1 MGRPLTGK
9 THVGIRRETRSNGDV
24 YVYERVTGYDPKTQ
38 KTKTLSTRLLGKILA
53 GSTEMIP
60 TRPKKKRSEV
70 IEAPVQAVRT
80 HVGLQKILEW
90 AGHESGIDADLQ
102 RSFEIGDALKLSSI
116 ARYWVATDGDTLPRM
131 ESWQVM
137 NPLPYGHPITQDVYG
152 KLFASVGRN
161 ESGVQSYFQCRGQR
175 VSSTGL
181 NLALDTTTFST
192 YSKNQIE
199 ARQGFNKDG
208 DGLDTIKLLVLYS
221 VENRQPVAFSKQP
234 GNIPDKISLAN
245 ALRQLD
251 MLDLA
256 SPVIVADNGFYSQD
270 NMTHF
275 AREHTKFLM
284 LANSTDKWV
293 RSEIDAA
300 REELGHFRNVCPFD
314 VDVSG
319 VMRRRQH
326 GFSIVRKRTRGNF
339 EAGETESFT
348 RRLYVHVFHKP
359 VSKQPGNIPDK
370 ISLANAL
377 RQLDMLDLASPVIVA
392 DNGFYSQDNMTH
404 FAREHTKFLMLANS
418 TDKWVRSEIDAAR
431 EELGHF
437 RNVCPFDV
445 DVSGVMRRRQH
456 GFSIVRKRTRGNFE
470 AGETESFTRRLYVH
484 VFHKPEA
491 APIQER
497 RLRESL
503 FSLKKD
509 LEDGVEEFRPAAQK
523 QIDSYLTVKRTAKG
537 VKVDFKMDGIEEAK
551 RYWGYFV
558 LVSNEIKDPFDALK
572 AYRSREKIE
581 ELFATYKD
589 SFDGRK
595 PRTWYPENLYGRQ
608 FAQFVGLGYHCFL
621 AKRILD
627 VKKALSEKETEGKT
641 KEELSLE
648 AKLLAW
654 LNQHSLIQILDW
666 FRCVDYVA
674 ATGNAS
680 ASKWTTETTR
690 RDQLFLKMLGV
701 K

>member
-9 THVGIRRETRSNGDV
+9 THVGIRRETRSNGD
-24 YVYERVTGYDPKTQ
+24 VYERVTGYDPKTQ

-221 VENRQPVAFSKQP
+221 VENRQPVAF
-234 GNIPDKISLAN
+234 
-245 ALRQLD
+245 
-251 MLDLA
+251 
-256 SPVIVADNGFYSQD
+256 
-270 NMTHF
+270 
-275 AREHTKFLM
+275 
-284 LANSTDKWV
+284 
-293 RSEIDAA
+293 
-300 REELGHFRNVCPFD
+300 
-314 VDVSG
+314 
-319 VMRRRQH
+319 
-326 GFSIVRKRTRGNF
+326 
-339 EAGETESFT
+339 
-348 RRLYVHVFHKP
+348 
-359 VSKQPGNIPDK
+359 SKQPGNIPDK

>member
-1 MGRPLTGK
+1 MFL
-9 THVGIRRETRSNGDV
+9 
-24 YVYERVTGYDPKTQ
+24 GYDPKTQ

-175 VSSTGL
+175 VLSTGL

-199 ARQGFNKDG
+199 ARQGFIKDG

-234 GNIPDKISLAN
+234 GNIL
-245 ALRQLD
+245 
-251 MLDLA
+251 
-256 SPVIVADNGFYSQD
+256 
-270 NMTHF
+270 
-275 AREHTKFLM
+275 
-284 LANSTDKWV
+284 
-293 RSEIDAA
+293 
-300 REELGHFRNVCPFD
+300 
-314 VDVSG
+314 
-319 VMRRRQH
+319 
-326 GFSIVRKRTRGNF
+326 
-339 EAGETESFT
+339 
-348 RRLYVHVFHKP
+348 
-359 VSKQPGNIPDK
+359 DK

-537 VKVDFKMDGIEEAK
+537 VKVDFKMDEIEEAK

>member
-1 MGRPLTGK
+1 MLMGRPLTGK

-359 VSKQPGNIPDK
+359 
-370 ISLANAL
+370 
-377 RQLDMLDLASPVIVA
+377 
-392 DNGFYSQDNMTH
+392 
-404 FAREHTKFLMLANS
+404 
-418 TDKWVRSEIDAAR
+418 
-431 EELGHF
+431 
-437 RNVCPFDV
+437 
-445 DVSGVMRRRQH
+445 
-456 GFSIVRKRTRGNFE
+456 
-470 AGETESFTRRLYVH
+470 
-484 VFHKPEA
+484 EA

>member
-1 MGRPLTGK
+1 MRALLEILMGRPLTGK

-175 VSSTGL
+175 VLSTGL

-221 VENRQPVAFSKQP
+221 VENRQPVAF
-234 GNIPDKISLAN
+234 
-245 ALRQLD
+245 
-251 MLDLA
+251 
-256 SPVIVADNGFYSQD
+256 
-270 NMTHF
+270 
-275 AREHTKFLM
+275 
-284 LANSTDKWV
+284 
-293 RSEIDAA
+293 
-300 REELGHFRNVCPFD
+300 
-314 VDVSG
+314 
-319 VMRRRQH
+319 
-326 GFSIVRKRTRGNF
+326 
-339 EAGETESFT
+339 
-348 RRLYVHVFHKP
+348 
-359 VSKQPGNIPDK
+359 SKQPGNIPDK

-537 VKVDFKMDGIEEAK
+537 VKVDFKMDEIEEAK

-581 ELFATYKD
+581 ELFATNKD

-627 VKKALSEKETEGKT
+627 VKKTLSEKEIEGKT

>member
-1 MGRPLTGK
+1 MLMGRPLTGK

-38 KTKTLSTRLLGKILA
+38 KTKTLSTRLLGKTLA

-70 IEAPVQAVRT
+70 IEAPVQVVRT

-175 VSSTGL
+175 VLSTGL

-192 YSKNQIE
+192 YSKNQNE

-221 VENRQPVAFSKQP
+221 VENRQPVAF
-234 GNIPDKISLAN
+234 
-245 ALRQLD
+245 
-251 MLDLA
+251 
-256 SPVIVADNGFYSQD
+256 
-270 NMTHF
+270 
-275 AREHTKFLM
+275 
-284 LANSTDKWV
+284 
-293 RSEIDAA
+293 
-300 REELGHFRNVCPFD
+300 
-314 VDVSG
+314 
-319 VMRRRQH
+319 
-326 GFSIVRKRTRGNF
+326 
-339 EAGETESFT
+339 
-348 RRLYVHVFHKP
+348 
-359 VSKQPGNIPDK
+359 SKQPGNIPDK

-537 VKVDFKMDGIEEAK
+537 VKVDFKMDEIEEAK

-680 ASKWTTETTR
+680 ASKWTTETTT

>member
-1 MGRPLTGK
+1 MEILLGRPLTGK

-53 GSTEMIP
+53 GSTAMIP

-175 VSSTGL
+175 VLSTGL

-221 VENRQPVAFSKQP
+221 VENRQPVAF
-234 GNIPDKISLAN
+234 
-245 ALRQLD
+245 
-251 MLDLA
+251 
-256 SPVIVADNGFYSQD
+256 
-270 NMTHF
+270 
-275 AREHTKFLM
+275 
-284 LANSTDKWV
+284 
-293 RSEIDAA
+293 
-300 REELGHFRNVCPFD
+300 
-314 VDVSG
+314 
-319 VMRRRQH
+319 
-326 GFSIVRKRTRGNF
+326 
-339 EAGETESFT
+339 
-348 RRLYVHVFHKP
+348 
-359 VSKQPGNIPDK
+359 SKQPGNIPDK

-537 VKVDFKMDGIEEAK
+537 VKVDFKMDEIEEAK

-627 VKKALSEKETEGKT
+627 VKKAPSEKETEGKT

>member
-60 TRPKKKRSEV
+60 TRPKKQRSEV

-90 AGHESGIDADLQ
+90 AGHESGSDADLQ
-102 RSFEIGDALKLSSI
+102 RSFEIGD

-175 VSSTGL
+175 VLSTGL

-221 VENRQPVAFSKQP
+221 VENRQPVAF
-234 GNIPDKISLAN
+234 
-245 ALRQLD
+245 
-251 MLDLA
+251 
-256 SPVIVADNGFYSQD
+256 
-270 NMTHF
+270 
-275 AREHTKFLM
+275 
-284 LANSTDKWV
+284 
-293 RSEIDAA
+293 
-300 REELGHFRNVCPFD
+300 
-314 VDVSG
+314 
-319 VMRRRQH
+319 
-326 GFSIVRKRTRGNF
+326 
-339 EAGETESFT
+339 
-348 RRLYVHVFHKP
+348 
-359 VSKQPGNIPDK
+359 SKQPGNIPDK

-537 VKVDFKMDGIEEAK
+537 VKVDFKMDEIEEAK

>member
-1 MGRPLTGK
+1 MEILIGRPLTGK

-359 VSKQPGNIPDK
+359 
-370 ISLANAL
+370 
-377 RQLDMLDLASPVIVA
+377 
-392 DNGFYSQDNMTH
+392 
-404 FAREHTKFLMLANS
+404 
-418 TDKWVRSEIDAAR
+418 
-431 EELGHF
+431 
-437 RNVCPFDV
+437 
-445 DVSGVMRRRQH
+445 
-456 GFSIVRKRTRGNFE
+456 
-470 AGETESFTRRLYVH
+470 
-484 VFHKPEA
+484 EA

>member
-1 MGRPLTGK
+1 TGK

-38 KTKTLSTRLLGKILA
+38 KTKTLSTRLFGKILA
-53 GSTEMIP
+53 GSTEMTP
-60 TRPKKKRSEV
+60 PRHKKKRSEV

-175 VSSTGL
+175 VLSTGL

-293 RSEIDAA
+293 RSEID
-300 REELGHFRNVCPFD
+300 
-314 VDVSG
+314 
-319 VMRRRQH
+319 
-326 GFSIVRKRTRGNF
+326 T
-339 EAGETESFT
+339 
-348 RRLYVHVFHKP
+348 
-359 VSKQPGNIPDK
+359 
-370 ISLANAL
+370 
-377 RQLDMLDLASPVIVA
+377 
-392 DNGFYSQDNMTH
+392 
-404 FAREHTKFLMLANS
+404 
-418 TDKWVRSEIDAAR
+418 AR

-537 VKVDFKMDGIEEAK
+537 VKVDFKMDEIEEAK

-690 RDQLFLKMLGV
+690 RDQLFLKMLDV

>member
-1 MGRPLTGK
+1 MCISLLL
-9 THVGIRRETRSNGDV
+9 
-24 YVYERVTGYDPKTQ
+24 GYDPKTQ

-175 VSSTGL
+175 VLSTGL

-221 VENRQPVAFSKQP
+221 VENRQPVAF
-234 GNIPDKISLAN
+234 
-245 ALRQLD
+245 
-251 MLDLA
+251 
-256 SPVIVADNGFYSQD
+256 
-270 NMTHF
+270 
-275 AREHTKFLM
+275 
-284 LANSTDKWV
+284 
-293 RSEIDAA
+293 
-300 REELGHFRNVCPFD
+300 
-314 VDVSG
+314 
-319 VMRRRQH
+319 
-326 GFSIVRKRTRGNF
+326 
-339 EAGETESFT
+339 
-348 RRLYVHVFHKP
+348 
-359 VSKQPGNIPDK
+359 SKQPGNIPDK

-537 VKVDFKMDGIEEAK
+537 VKVDFKMDEIEEAK

>member
-131 ESWQVM
+131 ESWQVR

-175 VSSTGL
+175 VLSTGL

-221 VENRQPVAFSKQP
+221 VENRQPVAF
-234 GNIPDKISLAN
+234 
-245 ALRQLD
+245 
-251 MLDLA
+251 
-256 SPVIVADNGFYSQD
+256 
-270 NMTHF
+270 
-275 AREHTKFLM
+275 
-284 LANSTDKWV
+284 
-293 RSEIDAA
+293 
-300 REELGHFRNVCPFD
+300 
-314 VDVSG
+314 
-319 VMRRRQH
+319 
-326 GFSIVRKRTRGNF
+326 
-339 EAGETESFT
+339 
-348 RRLYVHVFHKP
+348 
-359 VSKQPGNIPDK
+359 SKQPGNIPDK

-537 VKVDFKMDGIEEAK
+537 VKVDFKMDEIEEAK

>member
-1 MGRPLTGK
+1 MLMGRPLTGK

-53 GSTEMIP
+53 GSTAMIP

-175 VSSTGL
+175 VLSTGL

-221 VENRQPVAFSKQP
+221 VENRQPVAF
-234 GNIPDKISLAN
+234 
-245 ALRQLD
+245 
-251 MLDLA
+251 
-256 SPVIVADNGFYSQD
+256 
-270 NMTHF
+270 
-275 AREHTKFLM
+275 
-284 LANSTDKWV
+284 
-293 RSEIDAA
+293 
-300 REELGHFRNVCPFD
+300 
-314 VDVSG
+314 
-319 VMRRRQH
+319 
-326 GFSIVRKRTRGNF
+326 
-339 EAGETESFT
+339 
-348 RRLYVHVFHKP
+348 
-359 VSKQPGNIPDK
+359 SKQPGNIPDK

-537 VKVDFKMDGIEEAK
+537 VKVDFKMDEIEEAK

-680 ASKWTTETTR
+680 ASKWTTETTT

>member
-1 MGRPLTGK
+1 MDFCLLSIVYVWQNIRVLLEILMGRPLTGK

-175 VSSTGL
+175 VLSTGL

-245 ALRQLD
+245 ALRQ
-251 MLDLA
+251 
-256 SPVIVADNGFYSQD
+256 F
-270 NMTHF
+270 
-275 AREHTKFLM
+275 
-284 LANSTDKWV
+284 
-293 RSEIDAA
+293 
-300 REELGHFRNVCPFD
+300 
-314 VDVSG
+314 
-319 VMRRRQH
+319 
-326 GFSIVRKRTRGNF
+326 
-339 EAGETESFT
+339 
-348 RRLYVHVFHKP
+348 
-359 VSKQPGNIPDK
+359 
-370 ISLANAL
+370 
-377 RQLDMLDLASPVIVA
+377 DMLDLASPVIVA

-537 VKVDFKMDGIEEAK
+537 VKVDFKMDEIEEAK

>member
-24 YVYERVTGYDPKTQ
+24 YVYERVTGYDQ

-221 VENRQPVAFSKQP
+221 VENRQPVAF
-234 GNIPDKISLAN
+234 
-245 ALRQLD
+245 
-251 MLDLA
+251 
-256 SPVIVADNGFYSQD
+256 
-270 NMTHF
+270 
-275 AREHTKFLM
+275 
-284 LANSTDKWV
+284 
-293 RSEIDAA
+293 
-300 REELGHFRNVCPFD
+300 
-314 VDVSG
+314 
-319 VMRRRQH
+319 
-326 GFSIVRKRTRGNF
+326 
-339 EAGETESFT
+339 
-348 RRLYVHVFHKP
+348 
-359 VSKQPGNIPDK
+359 SKQPGNIPDK

>member
-1 MGRPLTGK
+1 MRALLEILMGRPLTGK

-161 ESGVQSYFQCRGQR
+161 ESGVQSYFQCCGQR

-221 VENRQPVAFSKQP
+221 VENRQPVAF
-234 GNIPDKISLAN
+234 
-245 ALRQLD
+245 
-251 MLDLA
+251 
-256 SPVIVADNGFYSQD
+256 
-270 NMTHF
+270 
-275 AREHTKFLM
+275 
-284 LANSTDKWV
+284 
-293 RSEIDAA
+293 
-300 REELGHFRNVCPFD
+300 
-314 VDVSG
+314 
-319 VMRRRQH
+319 
-326 GFSIVRKRTRGNF
+326 
-339 EAGETESFT
+339 
-348 RRLYVHVFHKP
+348 
-359 VSKQPGNIPDK
+359 SKQPGNIPDK

>member
-175 VSSTGL
+175 VLSTGL

-221 VENRQPVAFSKQP
+221 VENRQPVAF
-234 GNIPDKISLAN
+234 
-245 ALRQLD
+245 
-251 MLDLA
+251 
-256 SPVIVADNGFYSQD
+256 
-270 NMTHF
+270 
-275 AREHTKFLM
+275 
-284 LANSTDKWV
+284 
-293 RSEIDAA
+293 
-300 REELGHFRNVCPFD
+300 
-314 VDVSG
+314 
-319 VMRRRQH
+319 
-326 GFSIVRKRTRGNF
+326 
-339 EAGETESFT
+339 
-348 RRLYVHVFHKP
+348 
-359 VSKQPGNIPDK
+359 SKQPGNIPDK

-572 AYRSREKIE
+572 AYRSREKLE

-627 VKKALSEKETEGKT
+627 VKKALSEIETEGKT
-641 KEELSLE
+641 KEEELSLE

>member
-1 MGRPLTGK
+1 
-9 THVGIRRETRSNGDV
+9 
-24 YVYERVTGYDPKTQ
+24 
-38 KTKTLSTRLLGKILA
+38 
-53 GSTEMIP
+53 MIP
-60 TRPKKKRSEV
+60 TRPKKKRSDV
-70 IEAPVQAVRT
+70 IEAHVQAVRT

-234 GNIPDKISLAN
+234 GNILDKISLAN

-275 AREHTKFLM
+275 AL
-284 LANSTDKWV
+284 
-293 RSEIDAA
+293 
-300 REELGHFRNVCPFD
+300 
-314 VDVSG
+314 
-319 VMRRRQH
+319 
-326 GFSIVRKRTRGNF
+326 
-339 EAGETESFT
+339 
-348 RRLYVHVFHKP
+348 
-359 VSKQPGNIPDK
+359 
-370 ISLANAL
+370 
-377 RQLDMLDLASPVIVA
+377 
-392 DNGFYSQDNMTH
+392 
-404 FAREHTKFLMLANS
+404 EHTKFLMLANS

-680 ASKWTTETTR
+680 AFKWTTETTR

>member
-1 MGRPLTGK
+1 MEILTGRPLTGK

-359 VSKQPGNIPDK
+359 
-370 ISLANAL
+370 
-377 RQLDMLDLASPVIVA
+377 
-392 DNGFYSQDNMTH
+392 
-404 FAREHTKFLMLANS
+404 
-418 TDKWVRSEIDAAR
+418 
-431 EELGHF
+431 
-437 RNVCPFDV
+437 
-445 DVSGVMRRRQH
+445 
-456 GFSIVRKRTRGNFE
+456 
-470 AGETESFTRRLYVH
+470 
-484 VFHKPEA
+484 EA

-558 LVSNEIKDPFDALK
+558 FVSNEIKDPFDALK

>member
-175 VSSTGL
+175 VLSTGL

-245 ALRQLD
+245 ALRQ
-251 MLDLA
+251 
-256 SPVIVADNGFYSQD
+256 F
-270 NMTHF
+270 
-275 AREHTKFLM
+275 
-284 LANSTDKWV
+284 
-293 RSEIDAA
+293 
-300 REELGHFRNVCPFD
+300 
-314 VDVSG
+314 
-319 VMRRRQH
+319 
-326 GFSIVRKRTRGNF
+326 
-339 EAGETESFT
+339 
-348 RRLYVHVFHKP
+348 
-359 VSKQPGNIPDK
+359 
-370 ISLANAL
+370 
-377 RQLDMLDLASPVIVA
+377 DMLDLASPVIVA

-572 AYRSREKIE
+572 AYRSREKLE

-641 KEELSLE
+641 KEEELSLE

>member
-1 MGRPLTGK
+1 MEILIGRPLTGK

-70 IEAPVQAVRT
+70 IEAPVQTVRT

-161 ESGVQSYFQCRGQR
+161 ESGVQSCFQCRGQR

-300 REELGHFRNVCPFD
+300 REELGPFRNVCPSD

-319 VMRRRQH
+319 VMR
-326 GFSIVRKRTRGNF
+326 
-339 EAGETESFT
+339 
-348 RRLYVHVFHKP
+348 L
-359 VSKQPGNIPDK
+359 
-370 ISLANAL
+370 
-377 RQLDMLDLASPVIVA
+377 
-392 DNGFYSQDNMTH
+392 
-404 FAREHTKFLMLANS
+404 
-418 TDKWVRSEIDAAR
+418 
-431 EELGHF
+431 
-437 RNVCPFDV
+437 
-445 DVSGVMRRRQH
+445 RQH

-537 VKVDFKMDGIEEAK
+537 VKGDFKMDGIEEAK

>member
-1 MGRPLTGK
+1 MRALLEILMGRPLTGK

-359 VSKQPGNIPDK
+359 
-370 ISLANAL
+370 
-377 RQLDMLDLASPVIVA
+377 
-392 DNGFYSQDNMTH
+392 
-404 FAREHTKFLMLANS
+404 
-418 TDKWVRSEIDAAR
+418 
-431 EELGHF
+431 
-437 RNVCPFDV
+437 
-445 DVSGVMRRRQH
+445 
-456 GFSIVRKRTRGNFE
+456 
-470 AGETESFTRRLYVH
+470 
-484 VFHKPEA
+484 EA

>member
-1 MGRPLTGK
+1 MRALLEILMGRPLTGK

-359 VSKQPGNIPDK
+359 
-370 ISLANAL
+370 
-377 RQLDMLDLASPVIVA
+377 
-392 DNGFYSQDNMTH
+392 
-404 FAREHTKFLMLANS
+404 
-418 TDKWVRSEIDAAR
+418 
-431 EELGHF
+431 
-437 RNVCPFDV
+437 
-445 DVSGVMRRRQH
+445 
-456 GFSIVRKRTRGNFE
+456 
-470 AGETESFTRRLYVH
+470 
-484 VFHKPEA
+484 EA

-674 ATGNAS
+674 TTGNAS

>member
-1 MGRPLTGK
+1 M
-9 THVGIRRETRSNGDV
+9 
-24 YVYERVTGYDPKTQ
+24 TGYDPKTQ

-60 TRPKKKRSEV
+60 TRPKKKRSDV
-70 IEAPVQAVRT
+70 IEAHVQAVRT

-234 GNIPDKISLAN
+234 GNILDKISLAN

-275 AREHTKFLM
+275 AL
-284 LANSTDKWV
+284 
-293 RSEIDAA
+293 
-300 REELGHFRNVCPFD
+300 
-314 VDVSG
+314 
-319 VMRRRQH
+319 
-326 GFSIVRKRTRGNF
+326 
-339 EAGETESFT
+339 
-348 RRLYVHVFHKP
+348 
-359 VSKQPGNIPDK
+359 
-370 ISLANAL
+370 
-377 RQLDMLDLASPVIVA
+377 
-392 DNGFYSQDNMTH
+392 
-404 FAREHTKFLMLANS
+404 EHTKFLMLANS

-641 KEELSLE
+641 REELSLE

>member
-1 MGRPLTGK
+1 MRALLEMLMGRPLTGK

-359 VSKQPGNIPDK
+359 
-370 ISLANAL
+370 
-377 RQLDMLDLASPVIVA
+377 
-392 DNGFYSQDNMTH
+392 
-404 FAREHTKFLMLANS
+404 
-418 TDKWVRSEIDAAR
+418 
-431 EELGHF
+431 
-437 RNVCPFDV
+437 
-445 DVSGVMRRRQH
+445 
-456 GFSIVRKRTRGNFE
+456 
-470 AGETESFTRRLYVH
+470 
-484 VFHKPEA
+484 EA

>member
-1 MGRPLTGK
+1 MEILIGRPLTGK

-70 IEAPVQAVRT
+70 IEAPVQTVRT

-221 VENRQPVAFSKQP
+221 VENRQPVAF
-234 GNIPDKISLAN
+234 
-245 ALRQLD
+245 
-251 MLDLA
+251 
-256 SPVIVADNGFYSQD
+256 
-270 NMTHF
+270 
-275 AREHTKFLM
+275 
-284 LANSTDKWV
+284 
-293 RSEIDAA
+293 
-300 REELGHFRNVCPFD
+300 
-314 VDVSG
+314 
-319 VMRRRQH
+319 
-326 GFSIVRKRTRGNF
+326 
-339 EAGETESFT
+339 
-348 RRLYVHVFHKP
+348 
-359 VSKQPGNIPDK
+359 SKQPGNIPDK

>member
-1 MGRPLTGK
+1 M
-9 THVGIRRETRSNGDV
+9 
-24 YVYERVTGYDPKTQ
+24 TGYDPKTQ

-70 IEAPVQAVRT
+70 IEAPVQAVRP

-152 KLFASVGRN
+152 KLFASLGRN

-199 ARQGFNKDG
+199 ARQRFNKDG

-348 RRLYVHVFHKP
+348 R
-359 VSKQPGNIPDK
+359 
-370 ISLANAL
+370 
-377 RQLDMLDLASPVIVA
+377 
-392 DNGFYSQDNMTH
+392 
-404 FAREHTKFLMLANS
+404 
-418 TDKWVRSEIDAAR
+418 
-431 EELGHF
+431 
-437 RNVCPFDV
+437 C
-445 DVSGVMRRRQH
+445 
-456 GFSIVRKRTRGNFE
+456 
-470 AGETESFTRRLYVH
+470 LYVH

-523 QIDSYLTVKRTAKG
+523 QIDCYLTVKRTAKG

>member
-1 MGRPLTGK
+1 M
-9 THVGIRRETRSNGDV
+9 
-24 YVYERVTGYDPKTQ
+24 TGYDPKTQ

-80 HVGLQKILEW
+80 HVGLQKFLEW

-175 VSSTGL
+175 VLSTGL

-221 VENRQPVAFSKQP
+221 VENRQPVAF
-234 GNIPDKISLAN
+234 
-245 ALRQLD
+245 
-251 MLDLA
+251 
-256 SPVIVADNGFYSQD
+256 
-270 NMTHF
+270 
-275 AREHTKFLM
+275 
-284 LANSTDKWV
+284 
-293 RSEIDAA
+293 
-300 REELGHFRNVCPFD
+300 
-314 VDVSG
+314 
-319 VMRRRQH
+319 
-326 GFSIVRKRTRGNF
+326 
-339 EAGETESFT
+339 
-348 RRLYVHVFHKP
+348 
-359 VSKQPGNIPDK
+359 SKQPGNIPDK

>member
-1 MGRPLTGK
+1 MGRPLTRK

-192 YSKNQIE
+192 YSKNQIK

-300 REELGHFRNVCPFD
+300 REELGHIRNVCPFD

-339 EAGETESFT
+339 EAGETESLT

-359 VSKQPGNIPDK
+359 D
-370 ISLANAL
+370 
-377 RQLDMLDLASPVIVA
+377 
-392 DNGFYSQDNMTH
+392 T
-404 FAREHTKFLMLANS
+404 
-418 TDKWVRSEIDAAR
+418 
-431 EELGHF
+431 
-437 RNVCPFDV
+437 
-445 DVSGVMRRRQH
+445 
-456 GFSIVRKRTRGNFE
+456 
-470 AGETESFTRRLYVH
+470 
-484 VFHKPEA
+484 

-581 ELFATYKD
+581 GLFATYKD

-690 RDQLFLKMLGV
+690 RDQLFLKMLGSCACSCR
-701 K
+701 KRRQGQGY

>member
-1 MGRPLTGK
+1 MEILIGRPLTGK
-9 THVGIRRETRSNGDV
+9 THVDIRRETRSNGDV

-359 VSKQPGNIPDK
+359 
-370 ISLANAL
+370 
-377 RQLDMLDLASPVIVA
+377 
-392 DNGFYSQDNMTH
+392 
-404 FAREHTKFLMLANS
+404 
-418 TDKWVRSEIDAAR
+418 
-431 EELGHF
+431 
-437 RNVCPFDV
+437 
-445 DVSGVMRRRQH
+445 
-456 GFSIVRKRTRGNFE
+456 
-470 AGETESFTRRLYVH
+470 
-484 VFHKPEA
+484 EA

>member
-1 MGRPLTGK
+1 MIEYKSIIGDTHGAPSHWK

-175 VSSTGL
+175 VLSTGL

-221 VENRQPVAFSKQP
+221 VENRQPVAF
-234 GNIPDKISLAN
+234 
-245 ALRQLD
+245 
-251 MLDLA
+251 
-256 SPVIVADNGFYSQD
+256 
-270 NMTHF
+270 
-275 AREHTKFLM
+275 
-284 LANSTDKWV
+284 
-293 RSEIDAA
+293 
-300 REELGHFRNVCPFD
+300 
-314 VDVSG
+314 
-319 VMRRRQH
+319 
-326 GFSIVRKRTRGNF
+326 
-339 EAGETESFT
+339 
-348 RRLYVHVFHKP
+348 
-359 VSKQPGNIPDK
+359 SKQPGNIPDK

-537 VKVDFKMDGIEEAK
+537 VKVDFKMDEIEEAK

>member
-1 MGRPLTGK
+1 MIEYKGIIGDTHGTPSHWK

-359 VSKQPGNIPDK
+359 
-370 ISLANAL
+370 
-377 RQLDMLDLASPVIVA
+377 
-392 DNGFYSQDNMTH
+392 
-404 FAREHTKFLMLANS
+404 
-418 TDKWVRSEIDAAR
+418 
-431 EELGHF
+431 
-437 RNVCPFDV
+437 
-445 DVSGVMRRRQH
+445 
-456 GFSIVRKRTRGNFE
+456 
-470 AGETESFTRRLYVH
+470 
-484 VFHKPEA
+484 EA

-674 ATGNAS
+674 TTGNAS

>member
-1 MGRPLTGK
+1 MIEYKGTIRD
-9 THVGIRRETRSNGDV
+9 THGTPSHWKNACRLRRETRSNGDV

-152 KLFASVGRN
+152 KLFASLGRN

-199 ARQGFNKDG
+199 ARQRFNKDG

-348 RRLYVHVFHKP
+348 R
-359 VSKQPGNIPDK
+359 
-370 ISLANAL
+370 
-377 RQLDMLDLASPVIVA
+377 
-392 DNGFYSQDNMTH
+392 
-404 FAREHTKFLMLANS
+404 
-418 TDKWVRSEIDAAR
+418 
-431 EELGHF
+431 
-437 RNVCPFDV
+437 C
-445 DVSGVMRRRQH
+445 
-456 GFSIVRKRTRGNFE
+456 
-470 AGETESFTRRLYVH
+470 LYVH

-523 QIDSYLTVKRTAKG
+523 QIDCYLTVKRTAKG

-627 VKKALSEKETEGKT
+627 VQKALSEKETEGKT

>member
-1 MGRPLTGK
+1 MIECKGVIGNTHGTPSHWKK

-359 VSKQPGNIPDK
+359 
-370 ISLANAL
+370 
-377 RQLDMLDLASPVIVA
+377 
-392 DNGFYSQDNMTH
+392 
-404 FAREHTKFLMLANS
+404 
-418 TDKWVRSEIDAAR
+418 
-431 EELGHF
+431 
-437 RNVCPFDV
+437 
-445 DVSGVMRRRQH
+445 
-456 GFSIVRKRTRGNFE
+456 
-470 AGETESFTRRLYVH
+470 
-484 VFHKPEA
+484 EA

-537 VKVDFKMDGIEEAK
+537 VKVDFKMDEIEEAK